1 MGSPGLSFCAA
12 MILKFHASLLFF
24 DPMQASS
31 VPQVIQGETDAEFD
45 FIREQFLGFTGSG
58 PAFINVKISSIF
70 KVTSA
75 GLFEEPGPVYL
86 LDSLQNIKIM
96 IARQGTLQY
105 NVDMG
110 KHRAGWL
117 TL

>member
-1 MGSPGLSFCAA
+1 MPACF
-12 MILKFHASLLFF
+12 SLIQCKPHQSLCLIGHKQR
-24 DPMQASS
+24 DVQY
-31 VPQVIQGETDAEFD
+31 VIVQPQVIQGETDAEFD

-86 LDSLQNIKIM
+86 PGLPSEYKNNDCQTGNPAI
-96 IARQGTLQY
+96 
-105 NVDMG
+105 
-110 KHRAGWL
+110 
-117 TL
+117 